1 MKPNRRSIVL
11 LVVLLMGM
19 TLLSS
24 SCLSPDKQYH
34 SYRSMPSCQWAWGDT
49 LLFIPSLSDSL
60 SHYRY
65 SVEVR
70 HDNSYPFR
78 QLSVAFSVTHQD
90 DSVVCF
96 ADTLSCQ
103 LSNAQ
108 GVWQGEGWG
117 NLFVSSHPGRTFTIP
132 RSGKYLLRLS
142 HLMQRDTLPG
152 LFNVG
157 IKLDRVP
164 VGQE

>member
-1 MKPNRRSIVL
+1 
-11 LVVLLMGM
+11 MGM
-19 TLLSS
+19 ILLSS
-24 SCLSPDKQYH
+24 SCLSPEKQYH
-34 SYRSMPSCQWAWGDT
+34 SYRSMPSCQWVWGDT
-49 LLFIPSLSDSL
+49 LLFVPSLNDSL
-60 SHYRY
+60 SRYRY

-70 HDNSYPFR
+70 HDNSYPYR
-78 QLSVAFSVTHQD
+78 QLTVALSVAHQD
-90 DSVVCF
+90 DSIVCY
-96 ADTLSCQ
+96 ADTLSCL
-103 LSNAQ
+103 LSNAR
-108 GVWQGEGWG
+108 GVWQGQGWG